1 MLTQTNGERK
11 ESIINVTENIILLR
25 EIKISGTYAGE
36 YEY

>member
-25 EIKISGTYAGE
+25 EIKISGTYAVE